1 MNAQKNI
8 HTQSL
13 PNTNL
18 RLEQAVIAGLLISPE
33 AIFDVADR
41 LQPDMFS
48 DNRTGFVYRAVLSLM
63 ASGTAVDMLTVEN
76 EMRRLDNGL
85 YIQLNGLSFL
95 SDMLLDVR
103 SDAHIRIHADEL
115 VRCYTLRQLVNELK
129 KKETEAQLPSADVT
143 ALLTGIE
150 DLAGSLRDGMAHV
163 SSMENAGA
171 VAARVLDKS
180 YREQALLESG
190 EISRLFFGLHDLD
203 TMTGGLCKEELTVV
217 AGRPSMG
224 KSAVALWMALHQ
236 ARQGTAVAYFSVEMS
251 KEQNVMRLLSMI
263 SGVNADSLRFKG
275 TTASDRARLEEAKKE
290 LERLP
295 LTLEYCGSDTIE
307 DMRAKAQSLHKKGWL
322 GVLYIDYLNLINII
336 LSKNDLQETTDL
348 ALGNIARKAKLM
360 AEEMKIPV
368 VLLAQLNRDVDRRQ
382 GSHFPMLSDLRN
394 SGAIEQVADG
404 VIFVYRAEK
413 YNIFYDPKTKED
425 LRGVGMLLV
434 AKNRN
439 GATGIAKFRYNP
451 AMSCLTDYDPR
462 VI

>member
-1 MNAQKNI
+1 MNTQKNM
-8 HTQSL
+8 QSQ

-18 RLEQAVIAGLLISPE
+18 RLEQAVIAGLLVSPE

-203 TMTGGLCKEELTVV
+203 TMTGGLYKEELTVV

-275 TTASDRARLEEAKKE
+275 TTTSDRARLEEAKKE

-451 AMSCLTDYDPR
+451 AMTCLTDYDPR

>member
-1 MNAQKNI
+1 MNTQKNM
-8 HTQSL
+8 QSQ

-18 RLEQAVIAGLLISPE
+18 RLEQAVIAGLLVSPE

-203 TMTGGLCKEELTVV
+203 TMTGGLYKEELTVV

-224 KSAVALWMALHQ
+224 KSAVVLWMALHQ

-451 AMSCLTDYDPR
+451 AMTCLTDYDPR

>member
-1 MNAQKNI
+1 MNTQKNM
-8 HTQSL
+8 QSQ

-18 RLEQAVIAGLLISPE
+18 RLEQAVIAGLLVSPE

-203 TMTGGLCKEELTVV
+203 TMTGGLYKEELTVV

-451 AMSCLTDYDPR
+451 AMICLTDYDPR

>member
-1 MNAQKNI
+1 MNTQKNM
-8 HTQSL
+8 QSQ

-18 RLEQAVIAGLLISPE
+18 RLEQAVIAGLLVSPE

-95 SDMLLDVR
+95 LDMLLDVR

-203 TMTGGLCKEELTVV
+203 TMTGGLYKEELTVV

-451 AMSCLTDYDPR
+451 AMTCLTDYDPR

>member
-1 MNAQKNI
+1 MNTQKNM
-8 HTQSL
+8 QSQ

-18 RLEQAVIAGLLISPE
+18 RLEQAVIAGLLVSPE

-203 TMTGGLCKEELTVV
+203 TMTGGLYKEELTVV

-236 ARQGTAVAYFSVEMS
+236 ARQGTAVAYFCVEMS

-451 AMSCLTDYDPR
+451 AMTCLTDYDPR

>member
-48 DNRTGFVYRAVLSLM
+48 DNRIGFVYRTVLSLM
-63 ASGTAVDMLTVEN
+63 NSGIAVDMLTVEN
-76 EMRRLDNGL
+76 EMRRLDNSL
-85 YIQLNGLSFL
+85 YMQLNGLSFL
-95 SDMLLDVR
+95 SDILLDVR
-103 SDAHIRIHADEL
+103 TDTHIRIHADQL
-115 VRCYTLRQLVNELK
+115 VRCYTLRRLVNELK

-150 DLAGSLRDGMAHV
+150 TVASSLRDGMAHV

-171 VAARVLDKS
+171 VAARVLEGS
-180 YREQALLESG
+180 YCEQALRESG
-190 EISRLFFGLHDLD
+190 KMTRILSGLHDLD
-203 TMTGGLCKEELTVV
+203 AMTGGLYKGELTII
-217 AGRPSMG
+217 AGRPSMV
-224 KSAVALWMALHQ
+224 KSAVALWMALNM
-236 ARQGTAVAYFSVEMS
+236 ARQGKPVAFFSVEMS

-263 SGVNADSLRFKG
+263 SGVDADRLRFKG
-275 TTASDRARLEEAKKE
+275 TSASDRARLEEAKKE

-295 LTLEYCGSDTIE
+295 LTLEYCGADTIE
-307 DMRAKAQSLHKKGWL
+307 DMRAKAQSLHKQGKL
-322 GVLYIDYLNLINII
+322 GALYIDYLNLINII
-336 LSKNDLQETTDL
+336 VSKNNLQETTDL
-348 ALGNIARKAKLM
+348 ALGAIARKAKLM
-360 AEEMKIPV
+360 AEEMEIPV
-368 VLLAQLNRDVDRRQ
+368 VLLAQLNREVERRQ

-394 SGAIEQVADG
+394 SGAIEQVADA

-425 LRGVGMLLV
+425 LRGVGMLMV

-439 GATGIAKFRYNP
+439 GAIGIAKFRYNP
-451 AMSCLTDYDPR
+451 TMTCLTDYDPR
-462 VI
+462 II

>member
-1 MNAQKNI
+1 MNTQKNM
-8 HTQSL
+8 QSQ

-18 RLEQAVIAGLLISPE
+18 RLEQAVIAGLLVSPE

-203 TMTGGLCKEELTVV
+203 TMTGGLYKEELMVV

-451 AMSCLTDYDPR
+451 AMTCLTDYDPR

>member
-1 MNAQKNI
+1 MNTQKNM
-8 HTQSL
+8 QSQ

-18 RLEQAVIAGLLISPE
+18 RLEQAVIAGLLVSPE

-203 TMTGGLCKEELTVV
+203 TMTGGLYKEELTVV

-434 AKNRN
+434 AKKRN

-451 AMSCLTDYDPR
+451 AMTCLTDYDPR

>member
-1 MNAQKNI
+1 MNTQKNM
-8 HTQSL
+8 QSQ

-18 RLEQAVIAGLLISPE
+18 RLEQAVIAGLLVSPE

-129 KKETEAQLPSADVT
+129 KKETEAHLPSADVT

-203 TMTGGLCKEELTVV
+203 TMTGGLYKEELTVV

-451 AMSCLTDYDPR
+451 AMTCLTDYDPR

>member
-1 MNAQKNI
+1 MNTQKNM
-8 HTQSL
+8 QSQ

-18 RLEQAVIAGLLISPE
+18 RLEQAVIAGLLVSPE

-48 DNRTGFVYRAVLSLM
+48 DNRTGFVYWAVLSLM

-203 TMTGGLCKEELTVV
+203 TMTGGLYKEELTVV

-451 AMSCLTDYDPR
+451 AMTCLTDYDPR

>member
-1 MNAQKNI
+1 MNTQKNM
-8 HTQSL
+8 QSQ

-18 RLEQAVIAGLLISPE
+18 RLEQAVIAGLLVSPE

-203 TMTGGLCKEELTVV
+203 TMTGGLYKEELTVV

-394 SGAIEQVADG
+394 SGAIEQVAEG

-451 AMSCLTDYDPR
+451 AMTCLTDYDPR

>member
-1 MNAQKNI
+1 MNTQKNM
-8 HTQSL
+8 QFQ

-18 RLEQAVIAGLLISPE
+18 RLEQAVIAGLLVSPE

-63 ASGTAVDMLTVEN
+63 ASGTVVDMLTVEN

-203 TMTGGLCKEELTVV
+203 TMTGGLYKEELTVV

-451 AMSCLTDYDPR
+451 AMTCLTDYDPR

>member
-1 MNAQKNI
+1 MNTQKNM
-8 HTQSL
+8 QSQ

-18 RLEQAVIAGLLISPE
+18 RLEQAVIAGLLVSPE

-203 TMTGGLCKEELTVV
+203 TMTGGLYKEELTVV

-275 TTASDRARLEEAKKE
+275 TIASDRARLEEAKKE

-451 AMSCLTDYDPR
+451 AMTCLTDYDPR

>member
-1 MNAQKNI
+1 MNTQKNM
-8 HTQSL
+8 QSQ

-18 RLEQAVIAGLLISPE
+18 RLEQAVIAGLLVSPE

-203 TMTGGLCKEELTVV
+203 TMTGGLYKEELTVV

-368 VLLAQLNRDVDRRQ
+368 DLLAQLNRDVDRRQ

-451 AMSCLTDYDPR
+451 AMTCLTDYDPR

>member
-1 MNAQKNI
+1 MNTQKNM
-8 HTQSL
+8 QSQ

-18 RLEQAVIAGLLISPE
+18 RLEQAVIAGLLVRPE

-203 TMTGGLCKEELTVV
+203 TMTGGLYKEELTVV

-451 AMSCLTDYDPR
+451 AMTCLTDYDPR

>member
-1 MNAQKNI
+1 MNTQKNM
-8 HTQSL
+8 QSQ

-18 RLEQAVIAGLLISPE
+18 RLEQAVIAGLLVSPE

-203 TMTGGLCKEELTVV
+203 TMTGGLYKEELTVV

-307 DMRAKAQSLHKKGWL
+307 DMRAKARSLHKKGWL

-451 AMSCLTDYDPR
+451 AMTCLTDYDPR

>member
-1 MNAQKNI
+1 MNTQKNM
-8 HTQSL
+8 QSQ

-18 RLEQAVIAGLLISPE
+18 RLEQAVIAGLLVSPE

-63 ASGTAVDMLTVEN
+63 ASGTVVDMLTVEN

-203 TMTGGLCKEELTVV
+203 TMTGGLYKEELTVV

-451 AMSCLTDYDPR
+451 AMTCLTDYDPR